1 MLFYNLFNYLNTKFS
16 VLTRNYSSG
25 APYKNAAV
33 LMSMESSKA
42 AEATQ
47 AGGSCNL
54 DEVAEN
60 IIREKWSAIGQVLVR
75 EDGGDIRL

>member
-1 MLFYNLFNYLNTKFS
+1 
-16 VLTRNYSSG
+16 
-25 APYKNAAV
+25 
-33 LMSMESSKA
+33 MSMESSKA

-60 IIREKWSAIGQVLVR
+60 ILREKWSAIGQVWVR
-75 EDGGDIRL
+75 EKRERGSFAHKLWVLLFNFDWLVPN

>member
-1 MLFYNLFNYLNTKFS
+1 
-16 VLTRNYSSG
+16 
-25 APYKNAAV
+25 
-33 LMSMESSKA
+33 MSMESSKA

-60 IIREKWSAIGQVLVR
+60 ILREKWRAIGEVLTLDCNLTLCASTR
-75 EDGGDIRL
+75 RRGGDGFESQPKPPPN